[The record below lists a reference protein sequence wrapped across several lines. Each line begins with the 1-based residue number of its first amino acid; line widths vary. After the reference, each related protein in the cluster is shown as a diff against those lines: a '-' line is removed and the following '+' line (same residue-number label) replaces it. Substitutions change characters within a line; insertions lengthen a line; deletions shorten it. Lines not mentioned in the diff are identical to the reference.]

1 MRDETDIL
9 HLTANVAD
17 HSLEVPM
24 TPMAPITL
32 NLVVLPI
39 AMEGASA
46 IKMVVIPYGATI
58 QEWWDNSKST
68 PAAPEPTILLDGVLV
83 RGNPMFG
90 TLLLDRDTIIEVII
104 TPRYPVIR
112 KRVNFRGIPTEL

>member
-1 MRDETDIL
+1 MVDPMATIQSLSTMRDETDIL

-90 TLLLDRDTIIEVII
+90 TLLLDRDTSS
-104 TPRYPVIR
+104 R
-112 KRVNFRGIPTEL
+112 L